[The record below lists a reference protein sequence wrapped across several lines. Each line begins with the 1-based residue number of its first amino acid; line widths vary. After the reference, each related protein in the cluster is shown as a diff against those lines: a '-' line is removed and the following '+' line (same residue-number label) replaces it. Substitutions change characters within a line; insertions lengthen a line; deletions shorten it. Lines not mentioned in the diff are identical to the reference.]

1 MPRALIVFVV
11 LLSTWL
17 LWSGVYEPL
26 TIGLGVASCAFV
38 AWFTARLEPEPG
50 TKTDLGFWFR
60 LLLYLP
66 WLLRE
71 ILVANL
77 EVAKVICTPR
87 LPISPQMLRV
97 PCGPKT
103 PMGQALY
110 ANSITLTPGT
120 ITLDL
125 RGNTVLVH
133 ALCKGS
139 SQGEMDRRC
148 RAVEGQS

>member
-1 MPRALIVFVV
+1 MPRALVVFAV

-38 AWFTARLEPEPG
+38 AWFTTRLEPGPQP
-50 TKTDLGFWFR
+50 KTDMGFWFR
-60 LLLYLP
+60 LLLYVP
-66 WLLRE
+66 WLLKE
-71 ILVANL
+71 IVIANL
-77 EVAKVICTPR
+77 QVARVICSPSM
-87 LPISPQMLRV
+87 PISPQMLRV

-103 PMGQALY
+103 PLGQTLY

-125 RGNTVLVH
+125 RDDTVLVH
-133 ALCKGS
+133 ALSKGS

-148 RAVEGQS
+148 RHVEGQS

>member
-1 MPRALIVFVV
+1 LPRALVVFAV

-38 AWFTARLEPEPG
+38 AWFTARLQPETK
-50 TKTDLGFWFR
+50 TKTDLGFWLR
-60 LLLYLP
+60 LLPYIP
-66 WLLRE
+66 WLMKE

-77 EVAKVICTPR
+77 QVARVICSPS
-87 LPISPQMLRV
+87 LPINPQMLRV

-103 PMGQALY
+103 PLGQALY

-125 RGNTVLVH
+125 RHDTVLVH
-133 ALCKGS
+133 ALCKGT

-148 RAVEGQS
+148 RKVEGQS

>member
-1 MPRALIVFVV
+1 LPRALAVFVV

-38 AWFTARLEPEPG
+38 AWFTARLQPEPQP
-50 TKTDLGFWFR
+50 KTELGFWFR
-60 LLLYLP
+60 LLLYTP
-66 WLLRE
+66 WLLKE

-77 EVAKVICTPR
+77 QVARVICAPS

-103 PMGQALY
+103 AMGQTLY

-125 RGNTVLVH
+125 RDGTVLVH

-139 SQGEMDRRC
+139 SLDEMDQRC
-148 RAVEGQS
+148 CAVERTS

>member
-1 MPRALIVFVV
+1 MPRALVVFVV

-38 AWFTARLEPEPG
+38 AWFTARLEPESRP
-50 TKTDLGFWFR
+50 KTDLGFWLR
-60 LLLYLP
+60 LLLYIP
-66 WLLRE
+66 WLFKE

-77 EVAKVICTPR
+77 QVARVICSPS
-87 LPISPQMLRV
+87 LPISPEMQRV

-103 PMGQALY
+103 ALGQALF

-125 RGNTVLVH
+125 RENTVLVH
-133 ALCKGS
+133 ALCAGS
-139 SQGEMDRRC
+139 ATDEMDRRC

>member
-1 MPRALIVFVV
+1 MSRALVTFVV
-11 LLSTWL
+11 LFVTWL

-26 TIGLGVASCAFV
+26 TIGLGVLSCAFV
-38 AWFTARLEPEPG
+38 AWFSDRIDSESSP
-50 TKTDLGFWFR
+50 KTDLGFWIR
-60 LLLYLP
+60 LLIYLP
-66 WLLRE
+66 RLLKE
-71 ILVANL
+71 IVIANL
-77 EVAKVICTPR
+77 EIARVICAPS
-87 LPISPQMLRV
+87 LPISPQLLQV
-97 PCGPKT
+97 PSGPKT

-125 RGNTVLVH
+125 RDGTVLVH

-148 RAVEGQS
+148 CAVEGTS

>member
-1 MPRALIVFVV
+1 MPRALVVFVV

-38 AWFTARLEPEPG
+38 AWFTARLEPEAG
-50 TKTDLGFWFR
+50 AKTDLGFWLR
-60 LLLYLP
+60 LLLYIP
-66 WLLRE
+66 WLLKE
-71 ILVANL
+71 IVVANL
-77 EVAKVICTPR
+77 EVARVILSPR
-87 LPISPQMLRV
+87 MPISPQMLRV

-103 PMGQALY
+103 PLGQALY

-125 RGNTVLVH
+125 RNDSVLVH
-133 ALCKGS
+133 ALCKGT

-148 RAVEGQS
+148 RKVEGQA